1 MDLEDIPYAD
11 TANDELTMDT
21 EKNPNPY
28 FVTKPISTNVLNR
41 KIVNFKFS
49 GTLEPGQRIV
59 VELMV
64 PLDISNS
71 NIVSTE
77 LMQAKAYGF
86 KNGSFRPYIP
96 DKQGKVKIVAYEVDS
111 HDVNDNGSSGDMTLT
126 ITSQAIT
133 LLSIDNVTQMK
144 TATSDLDSV
153 KAAVPVRV
161 QEGGNYSYSASMQN
175 SSDSDTEYKTLLF
188 YDVLPYVDDTKA
200 TDSEAKRNSKW
211 NGYLI
216 PDSVQLKQVS
226 SSGTV
231 NLNPSMYTVWVGP
244 ITKKNGSYALQDVSI
259 LPKPA
264 DNLMDTEKNNFYRE
278 LYQDVNRKDSYFVKL
293 SDLMADH
300 ENGKISDAEYEK
312 LVRGIRAI
320 WAQMNDADTR
330 LNKKNRLELY
340 YEMHAPLNLPK
351 YVGTPA
357 AEGENESAATAETI
371 RKQVEGVTQWNTFAS
386 GYDSASVIGKSYQ
399 LFENTQ
405 AGAYISAP
413 SGKGYLGSYVW
424 SDLNYDAQC
433 NEAEYEMSANGRLLP
448 TGKWTT
454 DIDFDG
460 KPDDPGIN
468 GVQVELLTKKGY
480 SVNVNG
486 EAVMADPD
494 PDSNPNPEKTR
505 YVVIDEET
513 GQPKTIV
520 ENNTNS
526 YQYTFDGPVTYTTES
541 DYYGNQ
547 GYFILSNLT
556 PGIIC
561 CGIHCRR
568 VRSIL
573 CYHTGAGSDQ
583 YTAEG
588 VS

>member
-1 MDLEDIPYAD
+1 MTPQWTWHIENEKGEFVSLKDSGDVSLANVDVEELPYAD
-11 TANDELTMDT
+11 VTNTEVAMDT
-21 EKNPNPY
+21 QKNPNPY

-71 NIVSTE
+71 NIVSAE

-111 HDVNDNGSSGDMTLT
+111 HDVNDNKSSGDMTLT

-153 KAAVPVRV
+153 KAAIPVRV
-161 QEGGNYSYSASMQN
+161 QEGGNYSYSISMQN

-244 ITKKNGSYALQDVSI
+244 IIKKNGSYVLQDVSI

-264 DNLMDTEKNNFYRE
+264 DDLMDTEKNNFYRN
-278 LYQDVNRKDSYFVKL
+278 LYQDVNGKDSCFVKL
-293 SDLMADH
+293 SDLIADH
-300 ENGKISDAEYEK
+300 KNGKISDAEYEK

-320 WAQMNDADTR
+320 WAQMNNADTR

-351 YVGTPA
+351 YVGTTGSGRR
-357 AEGENESAATAETI
+357 ERKCSNCGEYS
-371 RKQVEGVTQWNTFAS
+371 
-386 GYDSASVIGKSYQ
+386 
-399 LFENTQ
+399 Q
-405 AGAYISAP
+405 AGRRCDTMEH
-413 SGKGYLGSYVW
+413 L
-424 SDLNYDAQC
+424 C
-433 NEAEYEMSANGRLLP
+433 FRL
-448 TGKWTT
+448 
-454 DIDFDG
+454 
-460 KPDDPGIN
+460 
-468 GVQVELLTKKGY
+468 
-480 SVNVNG
+480 
-486 EAVMADPD
+486 
-494 PDSNPNPEKTR
+494 
-505 YVVIDEET
+505 
-513 GQPKTIV
+513 
-520 ENNTNS
+520 
-526 YQYTFDGPVTYTTES
+526 
-541 DYYGNQ
+541 
-547 GYFILSNLT
+547 
-556 PGIIC
+556 
-561 CGIHCRR
+561 
-568 VRSIL
+568 
-573 CYHTGAGSDQ
+573 
-583 YTAEG
+583 
-588 VS
+588 